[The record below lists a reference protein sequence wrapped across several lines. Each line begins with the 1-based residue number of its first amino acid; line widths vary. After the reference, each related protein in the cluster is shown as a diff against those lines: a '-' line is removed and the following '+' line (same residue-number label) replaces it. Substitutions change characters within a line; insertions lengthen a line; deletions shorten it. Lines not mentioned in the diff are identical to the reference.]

1 MPFRLP
7 LSLAASLPDD
17 LVRRQREPRHLL
29 LIAERPDLRITAQV
43 PDEDH
48 VIHHDL
54 LLRPARAFPEGSP
67 AATRI
72 HLGSNRDRRP
82 AVADP
87 LPRAQPEQPQRT
99 FLAGPL
105 THCRR
110 VQPEKSGAGMRAA
123 RPQCVVGSRGAPA
136 YKPMTGAAVCAWR
149 GVWAPRLSPAAGDV
163 AEENGWGWRGAG
175 ESYGA
180 RSFTV

>member
-54 LLRPARAFPEGSP
+54 FLRPARAFPKGSP
-67 AATRI
+67 ATTRI
-72 HLGSNRDRRP
+72 HLGSHCDRRP
-82 AVADP
+82 AAADP

-105 THCRR
+105 DR
-110 VQPEKSGAGMRAA
+110 KSTRLNSSHLGI
-123 RPQCVVGSRGAPA
+123 S
-136 YKPMTGAAVCAWR
+136 YAVFC
-149 GVWAPRLSPAAGDV
+149 LKKKKKN
-163 AEENGWGWRGAG
+163 EMHILIQKKKKNI
-175 ESYGA
+175 
-180 RSFTV
+180 T